1 MKLSEKLTK
10 LRKSS
15 GMSQEELAE
24 RLNVSRQSIS
34 RWEMGSAMPD
44 ATNLLLLSQV
54 FHVSADY
61 LLHDDAAEHTSNP
74 IPQETKGNPDQIL
87 FFLVVLEVMA
97 LCLQFLTVV
106 ILESV
111 VFGVLSFLPFA
122 VMLGG
127 FEYAYR
133 KKGNEES
140 ARFRVRFYQISIWLG
155 AYFPIRLFMTVL
167 LAIFPDLFTGIIF
180 EVVTIVLYL
189 MCASLLSLTFLKNKK

>member
-10 LRKSS
+10 LRKAS

-24 RLNVSRQSIS
+24 KLNVSRQSIS

-61 LLHDDAAEHTSNP
+61 LLHDDAAEHTANP
-74 IPQETKGNPDQIL
+74 TPQETKGNPDQIL
-87 FFLVVLEVMA
+87 FFLVGLEVMA
-97 LCLQFLTVV
+97 LCIQFLSVV

-122 VMLGG
+122 AMLGG

-133 KKGNEES
+133 KKGNEAS

-155 AYFPIRLFMTVL
+155 SYFPIRLL
-167 LAIFPDLFTGIIF
+167 LSILVAIFPNLFAGIVF
-180 EVVTIVLYL
+180 EIMVIVLYL
-189 MCASLLSLTFLKNKK
+189 MCAMLLSLSFAEKRK